1 MGFFEYI
8 LWASLFY
15 SCLFFFFFFFPH
27 IPLYMHNLMPLLP
40 TILLYI
46 VFLFPLTLE
55 IPREPAKHGGTRGSP
70 MDRGM

>member
-1 MGFFEYI
+1 MGFLSIY
-8 LWASLFY
+8 
-15 SCLFFFFFFFPH
+15 CGRLFFTLVFSFSPH
-27 IPLYMHNLMPLLP
+27 IPLYMHSLMPLLP

-55 IPREPAKHGGTRGSP
+55 IPREPAKHGGTGGSP